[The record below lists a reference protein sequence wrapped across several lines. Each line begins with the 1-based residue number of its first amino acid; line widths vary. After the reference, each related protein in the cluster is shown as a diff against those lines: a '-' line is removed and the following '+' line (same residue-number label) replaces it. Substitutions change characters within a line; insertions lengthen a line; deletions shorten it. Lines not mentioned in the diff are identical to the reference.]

1 MGAAQQFLVLGVP
14 LLHLSP
20 LFIPTHMQN
29 IHDLK
34 VDFDENPDG
43 LIIQK
48 SQNITQEYLDSLKAH
63 RFESKHRPSGDYL
76 RVASIPVVVIEKWMR
91 EGFDFYNEPA
101 SKIVAKLKSDGL
113 DGFLTTD
120 KQV

>member
-1 MGAAQQFLVLGVP
+1 
-14 LLHLSP
+14 
-20 LFIPTHMQN
+20 MQN

-34 VDFDENPDG
+34 VDFDENTDG
-43 LIIQK
+43 LVIQK
-48 SQNITQEYLDSLKAH
+48 SQHIPQHFLDSLKEQ
-63 RFESKHRPSGDYL
+63 RVESKRRPTGDYM

-101 SKIVAKLKSDGL
+101 HKIVAKLKADGL

>member
-1 MGAAQQFLVLGVP
+1 
-14 LLHLSP
+14 
-20 LFIPTHMQN
+20 MQN

-34 VDFDENPDG
+34 VDFDENQDG

-48 SQNITQEYLDSLKAH
+48 SQNITQEYLDSLKEH
-63 RFESKHRPSGDYL
+63 RFESKRRPSGDYL

-101 SKIVAKLKSDGL
+101 SKIVAKLKADGL
-113 DGFLTTD
+113 DGLLTTD

>member
-1 MGAAQQFLVLGVP
+1 
-14 LLHLSP
+14 
-20 LFIPTHMQN
+20 MQN

-34 VDFDENPDG
+34 VDFDENTDG
-43 LIIQK
+43 LVIAK
-48 SQNITQEYLDSLKAH
+48 SQNITQEYLDSLKDA
-63 RFESKHRPSGDYL
+63 RFESKNRPSGDYM
-76 RVASIPVVVIEKWMR
+76 RVASIPVIVIEKWMR

-101 SKIVAKLKSDGL
+101 SKIVAKLKADGL